1 MSKRNEKVLV
11 EDILES
17 LVKILEYTKGMNYDE
32 FLADSKTR
40 EAVYRNIEVMSEA
53 AHRLPQFFMN
63 DHSEIEWYKIISTRN
78 IIVHHYDEIDDMI
91 IWNVITKKL
100 PELKRNLETLLESL

>member
-17 LVKILEYTKGMNYDE
+17 LVKILEYTKGMTYDD

-53 AHRLPQFFMN
+53 AHRLPQYFMN
-63 DHSEIEWYKIISTRN
+63 DHREIEWYKIISTRN

-91 IWNVITKKL
+91 IWNVVTKKL
-100 PELKRNLETLLESL
+100 PDLKKKLETLL